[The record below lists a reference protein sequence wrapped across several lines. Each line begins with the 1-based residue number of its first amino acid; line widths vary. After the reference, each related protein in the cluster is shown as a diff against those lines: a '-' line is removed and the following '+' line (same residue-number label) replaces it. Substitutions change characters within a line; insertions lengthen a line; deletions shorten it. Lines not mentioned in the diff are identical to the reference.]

1 MLVELRSKE
10 RDPNGERR
18 RLVEPACLA
27 ESRLDDLGMEVEWLL
42 RIGRIG
48 APTTAVRLP
57 LVAALRPLDEVRRA
71 ALAQLVDM
79 GHPPLARGERR
90 GRGARGGRPEQLPA
104 RPARGGVLS
113 RPFL

>member
-48 APTTAVRLP
+48 ASTTAVRLP

-79 GHPPLARGERR
+79 EHPPVARGERR
-90 GRGARGGRPEQLPA
+90 VRGPRGVARHEPSHALPA
-104 RPARGGVLS
+104 AG
-113 RPFL
+113 